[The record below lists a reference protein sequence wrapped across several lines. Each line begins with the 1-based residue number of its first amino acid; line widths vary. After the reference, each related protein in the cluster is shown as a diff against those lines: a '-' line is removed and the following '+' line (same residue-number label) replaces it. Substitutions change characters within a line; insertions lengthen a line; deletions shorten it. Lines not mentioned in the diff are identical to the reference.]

1 MKKLVFISGAAS
13 ISLTLLGAIL
23 KIFHFPGG
31 SILTI
36 VGLTMFALVFIPC
49 CAKYWYD
56 RID

>member
-13 ISLTLLGAIL
+13 ISLTVLGGL
-23 KIFHFPGG
+23 FKIFHFPGG

-36 VGLTMFALVFIPC
+36 VGLALFALVFVPC
-49 CAKYWYD
+49 CARFWYD